1 MRLLFVTDYYAPLVG
16 GATRAFE
23 QLAVRM
29 AAAGH
34 QVTVAT
40 SWQRGAAA
48 VEDREGVA
56 VHRLRDLGSRI
67 PGTSVDDLRHT
78 PPPYPDP
85 ELVLRLRSVLRRA
98 DPDLVYVFGWITYS
112 LCVALVGNDTP
123 VVFSVRD
130 YGNICPKRSLV
141 RKGQGCSGPGWGKC
155 LACAPELYGP
165 AKAAIATAGVLGGR
179 RLIRRRATATQSCS
193 SFAEAMVLS
202 SLDPRGG
209 ARWRRRYVIPDFRDE
224 PVASSLPDGLPAD
237 PFILYVGALRDIKG
251 VRVLVEA
258 YEMLAAPRPPLV
270 MIGSRAPETAASFPD
285 GVTVLPPVSNASVLA
300 AWDRALFGVAPSVLA
315 EPLGNVVHE
324 AMSRGKPV
332 IGTTPGGH
340 ADMIDDGVN
349 GLLVPA
355 GDVDALTSAISEL
368 ISDGDLRARLG
379 SAAAPAADAF
389 SAANV
394 FPRFAAMFEQEAR
407 TSSRR

>member
-29 AAAGH
+29 AGAGH
-34 QVTVAT
+34 QVSVAT
-40 SWQRGAAA
+40 AWQRGTAA
-48 VEDREGVA
+48 EESRGGVT

-67 PGTSVDDLRHT
+67 PGTSVDELRHT

-85 ELVLRLRSVLRRA
+85 ELAPRLRRVLRRT

-112 LCVALVGNDTP
+112 LCIALTGKDTP

-155 LACAPELYGP
+155 LACAPELYGTP
-165 AKAAIATAGVLGGR
+165 KAAIATAGVLGGR

-202 SLDPRGG
+202 KLDPRGV
-209 ARWRRRYVIPDFRDE
+209 AQWRRRYVIPDFRDE
-224 PVASSLPDGLPAD
+224 PGAASLPDGLPD
-237 PFILYVGALRDIKG
+237 EPFILYVGALRDIKG
-251 VRVLVEA
+251 VRVLIEA
-258 YEMLAAPRPPLV
+258 YELLPPPRPPLV
-270 MIGSRAPETAASFPD
+270 MIGSRAPETASSFPD
-285 GVTVLPPVSNASVLA
+285 GVSVLPPVSNASVLA

-332 IGTTPGGH
+332 IGTSPGGH

-349 GLLVPA
+349 GILLAA
-355 GDVDALTSAISEL
+355 GDAGALASAMGRL

-379 SAAAPAADAF
+379 SAAAPAAEAF
-389 SAANV
+389 SAAEV
-394 FPRFAAMFEQEAR
+394 FPRFAAMFEREAR
-407 TSSRR
+407 A

>member
-29 AAAGH
+29 AEAGH

-40 SWQRGAAA
+40 AWQRGTAA
-48 VEDREGVA
+48 EESREGVT

-85 ELVLRLRSVLRRA
+85 ELVLRLRGVLRRA

-165 AKAAIATAGVLGGR
+165 AKATIATAGVLGGR

-202 SLDPRGG
+202 RLDPRGD
-209 ARWRRRYVIPDFRDE
+209 ARWRRRYVIPDFRDQ
-224 PVASSLPDGLPAD
+224 PGAASLPDGLPAE

-270 MIGSRAPETAASFPD
+270 MIGSRAPETASSFPD

-349 GLLVPA
+349 GMLVPG
-355 GDVDALTSAISEL
+355 GDVGALTSAMSEL
-368 ISDGDLRARLG
+368 VSDGDLRARLG
-379 SAAAPAADAF
+379 SAAAPAAEAF
-389 SAANV
+389 SAVEV
-394 FPRFAAMFEQEAR
+394 FPRFAAMFEREAR
-407 TSSRR
+407 A